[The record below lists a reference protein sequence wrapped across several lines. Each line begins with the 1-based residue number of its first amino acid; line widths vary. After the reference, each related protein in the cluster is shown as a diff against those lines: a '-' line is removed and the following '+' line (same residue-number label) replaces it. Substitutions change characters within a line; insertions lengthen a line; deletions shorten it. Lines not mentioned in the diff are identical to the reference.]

1 MQEDLAVHKKISEA
15 YRGGGGRWVGGGL
28 GKVRQRGFDPT
39 NDGWR
44 VADDNANT
52 SAEPLLLTEQQTTLA
67 RVSKVE

>member
-1 MQEDLAVHKKISEA
+1 M
-15 YRGGGGRWVGGGL
+15 